1 MAVVRNIS
9 IKVEE
14 KNYLNFLGSLGYVG
28 YDDATKE
35 DLEFM
40 VDDVLN
46 SVNVD
51 TLMVNWYVK
60 IEDETIY
67 SNE

>member
-1 MAVVRNIS
+1 MAVSRNIS

-14 KNYLNFLGSLGYVG
+14 KNYLNFLGSIGYVG
-28 YDDATKE
+28 YDNATKE

-46 SVNVD
+46 CANID

-60 IEDETIY
+60 VEDETIY
-67 SNE
+67 SN